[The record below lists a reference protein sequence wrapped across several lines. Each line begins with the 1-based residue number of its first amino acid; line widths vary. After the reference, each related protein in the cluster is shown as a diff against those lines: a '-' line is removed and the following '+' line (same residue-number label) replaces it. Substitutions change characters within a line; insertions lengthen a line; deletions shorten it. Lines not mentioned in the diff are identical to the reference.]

1 MSSFSPK
8 AGNCSLLCVPMTCVL
23 SSHNMC
29 CLSQFLLVV
38 GASPKT
44 PWTAA
49 CQAPLSFTVSQSLL
63 KLMSIETMMPSNQLT
78 LCHPLLLLPSIFP
91 SIWSFPV
98 NWLFASSGQSVEG
111 SALASVLPMNNQC
124 LFLLGLTGL
133 ISLQSKDSQE
143 PSPDH
148 SSKASVC

>member
-63 KLMSIETMMPSNQLT
+63 KLMSVELVMLPNHLI
-78 LCHPLLLLPSIFP
+78 LCHTFLLLPQSFP
-91 SIWSFPV
+91 TLGSFPV
-98 NWLFASSGQSVEG
+98 SQLVIWGIQSTGASAS
-111 SALASVLPMNNQC
+111 ASVLPMNIKDGFP
-124 LFLLGLTGL
+124 LVLTGL
-133 ISLQSKDSQE
+133 ISSQSNKFQTDWRPKCVQ
-143 PSPDH
+143 
-148 SSKASVC
+148 